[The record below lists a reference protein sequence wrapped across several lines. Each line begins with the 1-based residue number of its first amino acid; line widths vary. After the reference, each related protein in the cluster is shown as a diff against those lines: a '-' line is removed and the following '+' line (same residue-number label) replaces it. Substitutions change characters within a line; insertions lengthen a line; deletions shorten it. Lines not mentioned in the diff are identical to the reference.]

1 MKAKI
6 VCILLVTL
14 LIATALPAVGT
25 IYKLKTKERTIS
37 SGPQIEWIKNYGGY
51 QFDQFR
57 CVKQTS
63 DGDYIAWGEYEE
75 ENINHGRLILVDATG
90 NEIWSTVNYDINGS
104 NYDEEL
110 MHYVI
115 ETNDGGFIA
124 SGSDIYYYPIE
135 TGFWNPGGFL
145 WKVDSDG
152 ETVWHK
158 YFYDEEEILWGSL
171 FEFALVEDGY
181 IGGGMAIDYL
191 DENLTEW
198 TMDILLMKVDFDGN
212 IVWYENYDLGG
223 YELATSFDILA
234 DDEGYFLSG
243 FYSVNEVIFDDDD
256 DFCMMKTDLNGVKQW
271 HQIFGG
277 EIMDGSPTRGCGQ
290 TSDGGY
296 TMCGLTESF
305 SAIDGGKWD
314 IWQIKTNSMGTM
326 QWENLFGGPGYE
338 NCWGM
343 CITSDGRCILP
354 IAYNLGTTDPGTKED
369 LLLVETN
376 DMGHV
381 LVKYLFEVDDKQ
393 IPMFIDETND
403 GGFIIGGRTD
413 SPDDKDTDAILIKIS
428 PFENQ
433 RPDAPSRPTGKTEGA
448 PGEEI
453 TFSTSGSDPDGD
465 DVLFRWDWDDG
476 NLSDW
481 KRTTEV
487 SYSWEKQGN
496 YSIKIMSKDDWGGES
511 DWSDSLT
518 VNIPRHRFRN
528 TPLLDLFQRYLDLFP
543 LFKILFQHLGL

>member
-6 VCILLVTL
+6 VCILVVTL

-25 IYKLKTKERTIS
+25 INKLKTKERAIS
-37 SGPQIEWIKNYGGY
+37 SGPQIEWMYTYGGN

-63 DGDYIAWGEYEE
+63 DGDFIAWGEYEE
-75 ENINHGRLILVDATG
+75 ENINHGRLILIDDKG
-90 NEIWSTVNYDINGS
+90 EEIWSTVNYEINGS

-110 MHYVI
+110 MHYVT

-124 SGSDIYYYPIE
+124 SGSDIYYYPLE
-135 TGFWNPGGFL
+135 PGFWNPGGFL

-158 YFYDEEEILWGSL
+158 YYYDEEEILWGSL
-171 FEFALVEDGY
+171 FNFELVEDGY

-198 TMDILLMKVDFDGN
+198 TMDILLMKVDLDGDL
-212 IVWYENYDLGG
+212 VWYKNYDLGG
-223 YELATSFDILA
+223 YEIATSFDILA
-234 DDEGYFLSG
+234 DGEGYYLSG
-243 FYSVNEVIFDDDD
+243 FYSVNDVIFDDDD
-256 DFCMMKTDLNGVKQW
+256 DFCMMKTDLNGNKLW

-277 EIMDGSPTRGCGQ
+277 TNTMDGSPTRGCGQ

-296 TMCGLTESF
+296 TMCGLTESYHPY
-305 SAIDGGKWD
+305 GGEKWD
-314 IWQIKTNSMGTM
+314 IWQIKTNSMGTIE
-326 QWENLFGGPGYE
+326 WENLFGGKNYE

-354 IAYNLGTTDPGTKED
+354 IAYNLGYSEETRDD
-369 LLLVETN
+369 LLLVETDN
-376 DMGHV
+376 SGNV
-381 LVKYLFEVDDKQ
+381 LVKYQFELDDRQ
-393 IPMFIDETND
+393 IPIFIDETNE

-413 SPDDKDTDAILIKIS
+413 NPDDKDTDSLLIKIS

-433 RPDAPSRPTGKTEGA
+433 RPDAPSRPTGKTEAA
-448 PGEEI
+448 PGEGI

-465 DVLFRWDWDDG
+465 DILFQWDWGDG
-476 NLSDW
+476 LSEW

-487 SYSWEKQGN
+487 TNIWDDYGEYKV
-496 YSIKIMSKDDWGGES
+496 KVKSKDNWGGES
-511 DWSDSLT
+511 DWSDSIT
-518 VNIPRHRFRN
+518 VKIPRPRFTN
-528 TPLLDLFQRYLDLFP
+528 SPLLKMFQRYLNLFP
-543 LFKILFQHLGL
+543 IFKMLFQQLGM